1 MRTILAL
8 LAAATAFS
16 PALAADPVTMATT
29 LTGAAEVPGP
39 GDADG
44 TGTASLTIDATKG
57 EVCYKLGASGIDAA
71 TMAHIHKGAAG
82 VAGPVVVPLDPP
94 ATGTSEGCKPVA
106 ADVIAAILAT
116 PSDYYVN
123 VHTAAFPKG
132 ALRGQLGK

>member
-44 TGTASLTIDATKG
+44 TGTASLTIDAT
-57 EVCYKLGASGIDAA
+57 SGNTFFGYLDPQSPSV
-71 TMAHIHKGAAG
+71 AAG
-82 VAGPVVVPLDPP
+82 
-94 ATGTSEGCKPVA
+94 AT
-106 ADVIAAILAT
+106 D
-116 PSDYYVN
+116 
-123 VHTAAFPKG
+123 TAASVLLDKG
-132 ALRGQLGK
+132 M